1 MKTNQEMVRYIDNFS
16 VIQRTSDGYFD
27 GGELLRRWN
36 NVDENPRR
44 RMSEFIDSPK
54 TKEFLKALS
63 VDESHRLKTDIG
75 ENQLL
80 IKTKGR
86 NTKDGKTPDKVW
98 MNPLLFIKFAMW
110 INPTFEVKVLRFVY
124 DVMIRYRNDA
134 GDAYKELSSAVMKI
148 VPSHFMPKA
157 MQKIGEALNWIIFNS
172 HEKMLRNKHGDEA
185 RLRELWQ
192 LEKKIAGL
200 IEEGFI
206 STYEQLISYLRK
218 LYRKNWEPK
227 VLTV

>member
-27 GGELLRRWN
+27 GGELLRQWN

-54 TKEFLKALS
+54 TKEFLKALY

-86 NTKDGKTPDKVW
+86 NTKDGNSRL
-98 MNPLLFIKFAMW
+98 ML
-110 INPTFEVKVLRFVY
+110 
-124 DVMIRYRNDA
+124 YRNGNSA
-134 GDAYKELSSAVMKI
+134 PIQTVKILQSYYKVATRDIKIMSRLS
-148 VPSHFMPKA
+148 
-157 MQKIGEALNWIIFNS
+157 QG
-172 HEKMLRNKHGDEA
+172 
-185 RLRELWQ
+185 
-192 LEKKIAGL
+192 
-200 IEEGFI
+200 
-206 STYEQLISYLRK
+206 
-218 LYRKNWEPK
+218 
-227 VLTV
+227 